1 MKITKKELQNLI
13 KESIFDSMRRGL
25 AGTFNIESMKD
36 TPRDPLNPMERS
48 AVFIAKTNE
57 HNGAIYLY
65 EKILPNKQV
74 DKKNCGEF
82 CNLIGFLK
90 FSKTREPCI
99 PTTVEVKFIAVTSAY
114 KNKGYGSL
122 LYGLM
127 FQHAKDM
134 GVGVTSDH
142 TSSTSDDAKAF
153 WDRLPYTSGYQKRK
167 TQIYGNDEFDY
178 YNKTEDPN
186 DDCSTGGIMGLGGI
200 ATDNSWEVTHDN
212 FKSHMN
218 ALLTAH
224 DAHMDYLVS
233 MSKHKNSLAMKKIIE
248 RQIRFEFS
256 KEAVTIFASVY

>member
-1 MKITKKELQNLI
+1 MKLSQKKLKVLI
-13 KESIFDSMRRGL
+13 RESIFDSMRRGI
-25 AGTFNIESMKD
+25 ASMFDIESMKD
-36 TPRDPLNPMERS
+36 IPRSPLDPMERS
-48 AVFIAKTNE
+48 AVFIAKTSE
-57 HNGAIYLY
+57 HNGSIYLY

-74 DKKNCGEF
+74 NRKNCGEF

-90 FSKTREPCI
+90 FSKTKEPCI

-127 FQHAKDM
+127 FQHAKDI

-153 WDRLPYTSGYQKRK
+153 WNKLPYIAGYQKRK
-167 TQIYGNDEFDY
+167 TQNYENDEFDY
-178 YNKTEDPN
+178 FNKTEDPN

-200 ATDNSWEVTHDN
+200 ATDNSWEVTHNN
-212 FKSHMN
+212 FKNHMN

-224 DAHMDYLVS
+224 DAHMDYLAS
-233 MSKHKNSLAMKKIIE
+233 MSQHKNSLAMKKIIE
-248 RQIRFEFS
+248 RQIRFEFG
-256 KEAVTIFASVY
+256 KEAITIFASVY